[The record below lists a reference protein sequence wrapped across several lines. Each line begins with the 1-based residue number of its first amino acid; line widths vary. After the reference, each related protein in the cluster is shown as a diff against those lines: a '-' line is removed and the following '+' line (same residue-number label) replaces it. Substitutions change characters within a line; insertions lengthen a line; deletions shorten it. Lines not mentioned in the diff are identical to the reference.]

1 MHPTVEP
8 IEQLAAAAMRGD
20 RAALRALWEQHRR
33 YAATVI
39 LAHKP
44 ASADAD
50 DLLQDV
56 AATLVGKIHTL
67 SDPAHFLAWMRMIAL
82 NVARAAGRRH
92 AASPVQAGSEVIGQ
106 DEGGATA
113 RVSIEQQHHQR
124 ERADDARSLLDLARE
139 LPEEYREPLL
149 LQALKDL
156 SYRQI
161 ARVMNLPET
170 TVETRIARA
179 RKMLREAARKKAES
193 QAGGGAR
200 MASATA
206 TV

>member
-1 MHPTVEP
+1 MS
-8 IEQLAAAAMRGD
+8 GD
-20 RAALRALWEQHRR
+20 RAALRALWERHRR

-56 AATLVGKIHTL
+56 AATLVAKIHTL
-67 SDPAHFLAWMRMIAL
+67 SDPANFLAWMRMIAL

-92 AASPVQAGSEVIGQ
+92 SASPVQAGGEAISQ

-113 RVSIEQQHHQR
+113 RVSTEQQHQQR

-161 ARVMNLPET
+161 AWVMNLPET

-179 RKMLREAARKKAES
+179 RKMLREAARKNAES

-200 MASATA
+200 FSGVAAA
-206 TV
+206 V